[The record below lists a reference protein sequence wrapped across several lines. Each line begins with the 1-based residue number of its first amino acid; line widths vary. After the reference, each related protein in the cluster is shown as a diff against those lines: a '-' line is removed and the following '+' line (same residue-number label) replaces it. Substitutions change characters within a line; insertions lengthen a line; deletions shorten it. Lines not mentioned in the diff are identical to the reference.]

1 MNNSSKTTTHTP
13 WEVKSPFRGLDHA
26 VGLNFGPDGR
36 LYAGGE
42 LGQVYIM
49 KSGTEKPEELART
62 GGFVGGLVVDGNH
75 NVYACD
81 SAKKSILKITQKG
94 GVETFCSGYG
104 MENKS
109 LVLPNYCL
117 FDDNGNLYF
126 SDSGPQGSYADYW
139 KASGRIIRV
148 SSEKK
153 AESVA
158 EGLYFPSGLA
168 LSPDGTEL
176 FVIQSSAANVLR
188 IQVKSNG
195 SLTAPEVY
203 AQLPYTVPE
212 GIAIASSGEIYVS
225 CYRPD
230 AIYKIDPHDRRVAL
244 VIRDDTSEIMNRVTN
259 IAFPP
264 DGGATI
270 YFANMGGWH
279 IGSLGVESGGM
290 KLRYPKLD

>member
-1 MNNSSKTTTHTP
+1 MDNSYKSHTP
-13 WEVKSPFRGLDHA
+13 WEVKSPHRGLDHA

-42 LGQVYIM
+42 LGQVYVM
-49 KSGTEKPEELART
+49 ARGTEKPEELTRT
-62 GGFVGGLVVDGNH
+62 GGFVGGVAVDGNH

-94 GVETFCSGYG
+94 SVETYCSSYS
-104 MENKS
+104 MEKKS
-109 LVLPNYCL
+109 LILPNYCL
-117 FDDNGNLYF
+117 FDDDGNLYF
-126 SDSGPQGSYADYW
+126 SDSGPQSSYADYW
-139 KASGRIIRV
+139 KASGRIIKV
-148 SSEKK
+148 TPDKK
-153 AESVA
+153 AESVT

-168 LSPDGTEL
+168 LSPDGKDL
-176 FVIQSSAANVLR
+176 FVVQSSAANVLR
-188 IQVKSNG
+188 IHVQADG
-195 SLTAPEVY
+195 SLGTPEVC
-203 AQLPYTVPE
+203 AQLPDTVPE

-230 AIYKIDPHDRRVAL
+230 AIYRIDTDRNVRL

-264 DGGATI
+264 DASPTI

-279 IGSLGVESGGM
+279 IGSLDVEGGGM